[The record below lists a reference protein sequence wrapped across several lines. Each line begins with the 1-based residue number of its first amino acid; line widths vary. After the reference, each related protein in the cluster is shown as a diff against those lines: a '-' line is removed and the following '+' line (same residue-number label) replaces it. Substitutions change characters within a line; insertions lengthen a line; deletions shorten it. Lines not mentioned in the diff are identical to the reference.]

1 MILLRFGVIILYVI
15 LNNFLNKMKGDVD
28 KKMLDL
34 RLGVEN
40 GSRKINYNENI
51 TDYEYVR
58 SFGFVIEMDYDYMK

>member
-51 TDYEYVR
+51 IDYEYVR

>member
-51 TDYEYVR
+51 KDYEYVR